1 LPRHRRICRVPRA
14 LAARSARRAEGGG
27 RLVIRQSFTRFTGL
41 PDTRRIVACA
51 FAVWGDFPQHRPM
64 TGLVD
69 ELWVFAA
76 VAAAGFQTLRFMLQ
90 KVLAT
95 VTLSPA
101 GATFAR
107 FVYSAPI
114 IFLLLVIYVHVL
126 DRPLSLPDRAFWTF
140 AVVGG
145 LAQVLATVCVVTLFK
160 ARNFA
165 VGVTLMKTEVI
176 FSLVVGLILLGD
188 PVSLA
193 ACLSIV
199 LGLFGVLLLSAPPEV
214 RGLGRGAMWNR
225 GAVLGLTSGVLFA
238 VSAVC
243 YRGASLHILSG
254 DPVLRAG
261 VTLSA
266 VTALQMVGMSIWFAL
281 RDAQQL
287 VAVWR
292 ARRVAIWIGLLS
304 LAGSFCWFLAFTLQ
318 NAAYVK
324 VIGQI
329 ELIFSVLASVLFFSE
344 RISRREY
351 AGIAL
356 LCMSILALLLSVRTM

>member
-1 LPRHRRICRVPRA
+1 MV
-14 LAARSARRAEGGG
+14 S
-27 RLVIRQSFTRFTGL
+27 
-41 PDTRRIVACA
+41 D
-51 FAVWGDFPQHRPM
+51 
-64 TGLVD
+64 
-69 ELWVFAA
+69 LWIFAA
-76 VAAAGFQTLRFMLQ
+76 VVAAGFQTVRFMLQ

-95 VTLSPA
+95 ATLSPA

-114 IFLLLVIYVHVL
+114 AFLLLVIYVLVL
-126 DRPLSLPDRAFWTF
+126 DRPLSPPDWTFWTF

-160 ARNFA
+160 TRNFA

-176 FSLVVGLILLGD
+176 FSIVVGLILLGD
-188 PVSLA
+188 PVTLA
-193 ACLSIV
+193 AGLSMG
-199 LGLFGVLLLSAPPEV
+199 LGLLGVLLLSAPPETQGMGW
-214 RGLGRGAMWNR
+214 RSMRNR
-225 GAVLGLTSGVLFA
+225 SAALGLTSGALFA
-238 VSAVC
+238 ISAVC
-243 YRGASLHILSG
+243 YRGASLQVLSG
-254 DPVLRAG
+254 DPVLRAA

-266 VTALQMVGMSIWFAL
+266 VTALQMVGMTIWFAL
-281 RDAQQL
+281 RDAGQL

-324 VIGQI
+324 AVGQI

-351 AGIAL
+351 AGIAVL
-356 LCMSILALLLSVRTM
+356 FMSILALILSVQIL